1 MENIPYGFVICRRAL
16 NAHIYI
22 FRGIKMKKLIKLLG
36 LCVLALTTPA
46 FAQNVEVFPQMGHRE
61 YVRSVVFSPDGR
73 QILSCSGDA
82 IKLWDAATGRE
93 LRTFSGHMS
102 LVYCVTF
109 SPDGKYIASGSGDA
123 TVKLWDVNTG
133 KEIRTFIALGK
144 YDQYGNNVL
153 SVKFSPDGKQ
163 ILASTGL
170 LSDLKYVKADK
181 TLKLWNVA
189 TGKQIRIIEMPTPAH
204 VPDSV
209 AFSPDGKQIL
219 SGSSVDSTIKLWNAA
234 KGKEIRTFTGHKE
247 GIGSVCFSPDGKQVL
262 SGSHDNTMKLWDT
275 ATGKEIKTFSGHSD
289 WVNSVALSLDGK
301 YIASGSRDKSVKLW
315 DAASGR
321 EIRTLSGHS
330 SGVLSVAF
338 NSDGKKILSG
348 AGDSTVKLWEAAS
361 GGEVRTFAG
370 YTGMIGS
377 ASFSSDGKQIFFNSG
392 ATVKQ
397 WDMAAGRETRSFT
410 VGGGYAAFS
419 GDGKQVLSYPH
430 DNNIKL
436 WDAVTGKEIRT
447 FTGHTKVV
455 NSAAFSPD
463 GRQFI
468 SGSEDGTIKLWD
480 TATGKEIRSY
490 KQKYYGVKCVAF
502 SPDGKKILS
511 GGPGQITLWN
521 VDSDKAVLNFKGLN
535 IYFITSLAFSPDG
548 KRVLSD
554 AFNLF
559 NYDNDVKLWDVK
571 TGKAIKTFKGH
582 KSAIHAMALSP
593 DGKYI
598 ASGSSDNTILLWD
611 TVTGKVAKTLTG
623 HTSAV
628 TSIAF
633 NSDGK
638 QIMSGSLDGAVCL
651 WNAAT
656 GSETVK
662 FISFTGSDVQLAA
675 ASRGLAVETETAAA
689 SVEGEWLTITP
700 DGYYQA
706 SPRADRFLNVRV
718 GDTVSGIDS
727 YRSIFYNPDV
737 VLARLQGR
745 PDPASKAKV
754 TMQQIANFTPP
765 VVTIQSPV
773 NFSATNAATADLS
786 VVINDKNQ
794 PIKNIKILVNGR
806 LAGHN
811 ELSVARG
818 TAGLQAEKA
827 SLTVTGSQKTV
838 NITLPLNLDPGNNRI
853 EVVAFNGYSESRS
866 FIDVT
871 RRTQA
876 GQNPSLPNLWILA
889 IGVNS
894 YQDSNI
900 RSLNYCVADAKGVI
914 DSLKAQEG
922 RRYAKVNSLLI
933 ADNEAQKPTAA
944 TIRQNLKFLDQAG
957 ERDVVLLFLAG
968 HGVSDNAGKFLFLP
982 NDTRLNADKSVN
994 EATAISDSDIVS
1006 VLDDRAGN
1014 LLVFIDACQSGGV
1027 DNDRLVRSLMD
1038 TNAFVFTSSRGNELS
1053 QERKE
1058 FGHGVFTYSIMQG
1071 LNGATQAR
1079 VQGNVTVL
1087 SLSGFVSL
1095 DVPRITGGAQN
1106 PKAYSLGFYD
1116 FPMALIDAGR

>member
-1 MENIPYGFVICRRAL
+1 MKITTKS
-16 NAHIYI
+16 I
-22 FRGIKMKKLIKLLG
+22 FRISCLCGLL
-36 LCVLALTTPA
+36 VIIPALPT
-46 FAQNVEVFPQMGHRE
+46 FAQNVEVFPQMGHRDS
-61 YVRSVVFSPDGR
+61 VRSVEFSPDR
-73 QILSCSGDA
+73 SKILSCSGDT

-93 LRTFSGHMS
+93 LKTLSGHMS
-102 LVYCVTF
+102 LVYCATI
-109 SPDGKYIASGSGDA
+109 SPDGKYIASCSDDA
-123 TVKLWDVNTG
+123 IIILWDMGTG
-133 KEIRTFIALGK
+133 KAIQTFFVAAQKEANQAYNGA
-144 YDQYGNNVL
+144 L

-170 LSDLKYVKADK
+170 SHQ
-181 TLKLWNVA
+181 
-189 TGKQIRIIEMPTPAH
+189 GKQQMGDEFPRWVINARTENTLRLFDVANGKYKWIIKLPPEY
-204 VPDSV
+204 VPDSI

-219 SGSSVDSTIKLWNAA
+219 SGSSVDSTVKLWNAA

-262 SGSHDNTMKLWDT
+262 SGSHDKTIKLWDA
-275 ATGKEIKTFSGHSD
+275 ATGKEIKTLSGHSD
-289 WVNSVALSLDGK
+289 WVNSVAFSHDGK
-301 YIASGSRDKSVKLW
+301 YAASGSRDKSVKLW

-321 EIRTLSGHS
+321 EIRALSGHS
-330 SGVLSVAF
+330 SGILSVAF
-338 NSDGKKILSG
+338 NADGKQIISG
-348 AGDSTVKLWEAAS
+348 AEDFTVKLWEVTS
-361 GGEVRTFAG
+361 GREVRTLAG
-370 YTGMIGS
+370 YTGAVGS
-377 ASFSSDGKQIFFNSG
+377 ASFSPDGKQIFFNSG
-392 ATVKQ
+392 
-397 WDMAAGRETRSFT
+397 G
-410 VGGGYAAFS
+410 
-419 GDGKQVLSYPH
+419 
-430 DNNIKL
+430 NIKL
-436 WDAVTGKEIRT
+436 WDTVAGNEIRTFTVGGSFTTFSADGRQFISYPHGNAVKLRDAVTGNEIRT

-463 GRQFI
+463 GKQI
-468 SGSEDGTIKLWD
+468 VTGSEDGTIKLWD
-480 TATGKEIRSY
+480 TAMGNEIRSY
-490 KQKYYGVKCVAF
+490 KQKYYGVQCVAF
-502 SPDGKKILS
+502 SPDGKQILS
-511 GGPGQITLWN
+511 GGTGQITLWK
-521 VDSDKAVLNFKGLN
+521 VDSDKAVLDFKGLN
-535 IYFITSLAFSPDG
+535 IYFVTYVAFSPDG
-548 KRVLSD
+548 KQVLSD
-554 AFNLF
+554 AYNLF

-582 KSAIHAMALSP
+582 KSAIHAMAFSP
-593 DGKYI
+593 DGKHI
-598 ASGSSDNTILLWD
+598 ASGSSDNTVILWD
-611 TVTGKVAKTLTG
+611 TATGKAAKTLTG

-633 NSDGK
+633 SSDGR
-638 QIMSGSLDGAVCL
+638 QILSGSLDGAVCL
-651 WNAAT
+651 WNADT
-656 GSETVK
+656 GKEAAK
-662 FISFTGSDVQLAA
+662 FISFTGSDVQLAS
-675 ASRGLAVETETAAA
+675 ASRGLTVETETAAS
-689 SVEGEWLTITP
+689 SVEGEWIAITP

-754 TMQQIANFTPP
+754 TMQQIANYTPP

-794 PIKNIKILVNGR
+794 PIKNIKVIVNGR

-811 ELSVARG
+811 ELSAAQG
-818 TAGLQAEKA
+818 TTGLQAEKA

-838 NITLPLNLDPGNNRI
+838 NITLPVNLDPGSNRI

-866 FIDVT
+866 YVDVT
-871 RRTQA
+871 RNAHA

-889 IGVNS
+889 IGVNN

-900 RSLNYCVADAKGVI
+900 RNLNYCVADAKGVI
-914 DSLKAQEG
+914 EALKAQEG
-922 RRYAKVNSLLI
+922 KRYAKVNSLLI
-933 ADNEAQKPTAA
+933 ADGEASPPTAA
-944 TIRQNLKFLDQAG
+944 NIRKNLQFLDQAG

-982 NDTRLNADKSVN
+982 NDTRLNADKNVN

-1071 LNGATQAR
+1071 LKGATQALA
-1079 VQGNVTVL
+1079 QGNVTVL
-1087 SLSGFVSL
+1087 SLSGFVTL

-1116 FPMALIDAGR
+1116 FPMALIK